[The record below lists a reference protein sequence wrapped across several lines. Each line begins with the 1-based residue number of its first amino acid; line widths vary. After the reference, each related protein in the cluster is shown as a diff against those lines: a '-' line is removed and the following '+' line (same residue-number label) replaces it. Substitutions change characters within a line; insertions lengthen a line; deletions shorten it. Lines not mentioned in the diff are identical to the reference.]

1 MNAHIHH
8 RAAAAYGQAAQT
20 IPPLRQ
26 IVMLYEGAILRL
38 GEARQAIAEDRIEDR
53 HRATTK
59 AAAIVDALHG
69 CLDFERGGEVATH
82 LDRFYTYVS
91 FRMRQIDIRNDA
103 SICDELVGLLGEMRD
118 SWAALEHGDGSLPPA
133 PKTPPAPQPQLG
145 AG

>member
-38 GEARQAIAEDRIEDR
+38 QEARQAILDDRIEDR
-53 HRATTK
+53 HRAVSK

-69 CLDFERGGEVATH
+69 CLDFEAGGEVATH

-91 FRMRQIDIRNDA
+91 FRIRQIDIANDV
-103 SICDELVGLLGEMRD
+103 SICDELIARLGEMRG
-118 SWAALEHGDGSLPPA
+118 SWAALENA
-133 PKTPPAPQPQLG
+133 ERRA